1 MNHAESILKRITKGN
16 IRKDDSLFGLLSLYK
31 SYNSYFRVLEN
42 DVTDEVMVIV
52 VSNPGNWGN
61 ISETDIENFTDI
73 RRIKLG
79 VNKMS
84 LKYLLPEHL
93 ISVLGPFIGIKIPVS
108 KMDIINSMENRG
120 YYIVRTSRRY
130 MPRIISGLKKIINLT
145 PQKKYEI
152 LEKSF
157 VKEQD

>member
-1 MNHAESILKRITKGN
+1 MKKSSKGN

-31 SYNSYFRVLEN
+31 SYNTYFRVLEN
-42 DVTDEVMVIV
+42 PELEEVLIII
-52 VSNPGNWGN
+52 VSNPKNWEN
-61 ISETDIENFTDI
+61 ISEGDIENFTDI
-73 RRIKLG
+73 RRLKLG

-93 ISVLGPFIGIKIPVS
+93 IAVLGYFLGMKIPVS
-108 KMDIINSMENRG
+108 NMDTINSLESKG
-120 YYIVRTSRRY
+120 YYIVRTSKKY
-130 MPRIISGLKKIINLT
+130 MPRVISGLKKIINLT

-157 VKEQD
+157 VKDQD